1 MTRIVFCQKLKKES
15 EGMARQMY
23 PGELGAKIFENISNE
38 AWQSWLKQQTIL
50 INEYRV
56 NPLDPT
62 ARKFIEE
69 QMIQFLFSDSD
80 VELPEQFVP
89 QK

>member
-1 MTRIVFCQKLKKES
+1 MSRTVFCQKLKKEA
-15 EGMARQMY
+15 EGLARPIY
-23 PGELGAKIFENISNE
+23 PGELGTKIFENISNE
-38 AWQSWLKQQTIL
+38 AWQLWLKQQTIL

-56 NPLDPT
+56 NPLDPN

-69 QMIQFLFSDSD
+69 QMVKFFFSDSD

>member
-1 MTRIVFCQKLKKES
+1 MSRTVFCQKLQKEA

-38 AWQSWLKQQTIL
+38 AWQLWLKQQTIL

-56 NPLDPT
+56 NPLD
-62 ARKFIEE
+62 AKSRKFIEE
-69 QMIQFLFSDSD
+69 QMVQFFFSDSD

-89 QK
+89 QN

>member
-1 MTRIVFCQKLKKES
+1 MSRTVFCQKLKKEA
-15 EGMARQMY
+15 EGLARPMY

-38 AWQSWLKQQTIL
+38 AWQLWLKQQTIL

-56 NPLDPT
+56 NPLDPN

-69 QMIQFLFSDSD
+69 QMVQFFFSDSD
-80 VELPEQFVP
+80 IELPEQFVP